1 MPPVHSEQL
10 FNHLR
15 AAGVRSVLL
24 RIPWGRHGVDSLIV
38 GLTGPMIQYD
48 VDRFLAWA
56 FHQPPAPHAD
66 EPSADESGVATEA
79 RQGV

>member
-1 MPPVHSEQL
+1 MVS
-10 FNHLR
+10 
-15 AAGVRSVLL
+15 GTVLL

-56 FHQPPAPHAD
+56 FHQQDPPAEVESSP
-66 EPSADESGVATEA
+66 ETTSAEA
-79 RQGV
+79 AAGRAL

>member
-1 MPPVHSEQL
+1 VPPVHSEQL

-56 FHQPPAPHAD
+56 FHHRD
-66 EPSADESGVATEA
+66 DSA
-79 RQGV
+79 